1 MKKIILL
8 IVIPFFLFSC
18 VDKPKDEEKYEL
30 QNITSFEIKNLP
42 ITEGYTTIAR
52 LDGEI
57 IAKSSDSIPYFHPK
71 FGQVTFEY
79 VPISKPPH
87 PEPTSYSYMSMI
99 LSFEDLTDGD
109 DDYNDYVCKLDVTY
123 IYKDNNY
130 IDSIQLKVSPMAN
143 GGTLQLGFAI
153 KCPNNYIKTFTNNVS
168 QDFFNGASYTNT
180 QSNQPLYT
188 NVTTQSFT
196 VKYKPGFAGTLRVDA
211 ADAYDIDPYIIV
223 GGREV
228 HVVLTKPLSSV
239 LYNEYVSTLGRPYG
253 LAIPPKNGS
262 IYYRYPLEKKNIRT
276 AYPNAFQSWLDGNS
290 TYFDYSNPIDTNVQT
305 LANMITLLG
314 TLVSK

>member
-8 IVIPFFLFSC
+8 IVIPFVLLSC
-18 VDKPKDEEKYEL
+18 IDKPKDEEKYEL
-30 QNITSFEIKNLP
+30 QNITSFEIKTLP
-42 ITEGYTTIAR
+42 IREGYTTIAK
-52 LDGEI
+52 LDGEV
-57 IAKSSDSIPYFHPK
+57 IAQSSDSVPYFHPK
-71 FGQVTFEY
+71 FGQITFEY
-79 VPISKPPH
+79 VPTTKEFSPH
-87 PEPTSYSYMSMI
+87 QSVAYMSMI

-109 DDYNDYVCKLDVTY
+109 DDYNDFVCKLDVTY
-123 IYKDNNY
+123 TYKDKNY
-130 IDSIQLKVSPMAN
+130 IDSIQLKVTPMAN
-143 GGTLQLGFAI
+143 GGSLQLGFAI

-188 NVTTQSFT
+188 NVTPLSYT
-196 VKYKPGFAGTLRVDA
+196 VKYKTGFAGTLRINA

-239 LYNEYVSTLGRPYG
+239 LYNEYVNTQGRPYG
-253 LAIPPKNGS
+253 LAIPPKTNS
-262 IYYRYPLEKKNIRT
+262 IYYRYPMEKINIRT
-276 AYPNAFQSWLDGNS
+276 AYPNAFQNWLDGNA